1 MFVIHIY
8 FSVLQVPTTKEA
20 WEKIADQFFVRWN
33 VPNCVGA
40 MDGKHVALQSPI
52 HSGTD
57 FFNYKSFFSIVL
69 LAIVDANYNIL
80 YANVGSQGRISDG
93 GVFNNSEFRRALE
106 ENDLNLPDPR
116 PLPGRAQ
123 LVPYVILVDD
133 AFPLTRNL
141 LKPYPGTHQKG
152 SKERICNY
160 RISRGR
166 RMSENVFGVMVS
178 VFRVFRK
185 PMLLQETAA
194 TVITLACLHLHNFM
208 RRHEESR
215 ARYNPPGTYDI
226 EDTQTGIVTP
236 GSWRMDNLKNSALMP
251 FHRIPR
257 KSANIPQQIR
267 DEFCEYFVN
276 EGKVDW
282 QEKYA

>member
-1 MFVIHIY
+1 MQI
-8 FSVLQVPTTKEA
+8 PTTKET
-20 WEKIADQFFVRWN
+20 WQKIADQFFIKWN

-40 MDGKHVALQSPI
+40 MDGKHIALQSPI

-69 LAIVDANYNIL
+69 FAIVDANYNII

-93 GVFNNSEFRRALE
+93 GVFNSCGFKQKLE
-106 ENDLNLPDPR
+106 SNELNLPDPR
-116 PLPGRAQ
+116 ALPGRVQ
-123 LVPYVILVDD
+123 PVPYVILADD
-133 AFPLTRNL
+133 AFPLTQNII
-141 LKPYPGTHQKG
+141 KPYPGTHSKG

-166 RMSENVFGVMVS
+166 RMSENVFGIIAS

-185 PMLLQETAA
+185 PMLLQETTA
-194 TVITLACLHLHNFM
+194 TRVTLACLYLHNFM
-208 RRHEESR
+208 RRDTETRSH
-215 ARYNPPGTYDI
+215 YNPPGTYDI
-226 EDTQTGIVTP
+226 EDTETGTILP
-236 GSWRMDNLKNSALMP
+236 GSWRMDHSANDTLFP
-251 FHRIPR
+251 LARIPR
-257 KSANIPQQIR
+257 KSANIPQKIR

-282 QEKYA
+282 QDRYA